1 MESILEQRGE
11 VMTRWLVSALIFL
24 LILWYLSFTATRLD
38 RLHHRVETSWANLDV
53 LLQKRAAVA
62 LEIAHSDIADPA
74 SSMLLTAAAY
84 QARDAN
90 IQNRSQAESGLS
102 GALGLL
108 LEDSQHLATAAD
120 SALLT
125 ELSGLTDK
133 VRVAIAL
140 HTDAVARTQMVR
152 SKFIVRLFRLAGTAP
167 LPITYEFESDV
178 L

>member
-1 MESILEQRGE
+1 
-11 VMTRWLVSALIFL
+11 MTRWLLIILVTIISA
-24 LILWYLSFTATRLD
+24 WYLSFTATRLD

-90 IQNRSQAESGLS
+90 IQSRSQAESGLS

-108 LEDSQHLATAAD
+108 LEDSEHLATKAD
-120 SALLT
+120 NALLT
-125 ELSGLTDK
+125 ELSALTDK
-133 VRVAIAL
+133 IRVAIAI

-152 SKFIVRLFRLAGTAP
+152 GKVVVKTFRLAGTAP
-167 LPITYEFESDV
+167 LPITYEFETAV